1 MTSAAGS
8 KPKAMQLKPTMEAL
22 GVVLAFI
29 CREQPYSEFRA
40 AKIIAAVQH
49 QLTARCHVCLIEDE
63 RLVAYAGWLPVTQGD
78 AERWMAGE
86 SNLSPAPSSDTRVAA
101 LTIVSALGR
110 RHVPLLIRECR
121 RLLPQHA
128 VYFKRDYA
136 GGRTRKSKVVN
147 RT

>member
-49 QLTARCHVCLIEDE
+49 QLTARCHVCLI
-63 RLVAYAGWLPVTQGD
+63 VAESARRSPARTVLGRSEGGPGEPRPPEEG
-78 AERWMAGE
+78 AER
-86 SNLSPAPSSDTRVAA
+86 
-101 LTIVSALGR
+101 
-110 RHVPLLIRECR
+110 
-121 RLLPQHA
+121 
-128 VYFKRDYA
+128 
-136 GGRTRKSKVVN
+136 
-147 RT
+147 